1 MQPKFIVF
9 YPVSLGVLM
18 LQCFYVFCNVV
29 NPYPEVREFVYSY
42 LVLFLIGLLFY
53 IYTLFLSIRQHRKE
67 CVFIILFFYGYDTL
81 FSIM

>member
-1 MQPKFIVF
+1 MQPKFVVF

-18 LQCFYVFCNVV
+18 LQCFHVFCNVV
-29 NPYPEVREFVYSY
+29 NPYPEVKD